1 MEQVDARGQACP
13 LPVVRAKKALAAMGA
28 GQLEVLVDNETA
40 VHNLEALGRALKVA
54 TATETRG
61 ENEFAVVFDQQAP
74 TAGSEPAASADPTAC
89 AAAAITSAPAGDK
102 VVVLSGEHMGQG
114 DDALGATLMKAFVF
128 ALTQQDELPATILAY
143 NGGVKLTVEGSPVLD
158 DLKKLAAEGVEI
170 LSCGTCLNH
179 YGLTEQLAVG
189 DVTNMYVIAQKQL
202 DARVVVRP

>member
-13 LPVVRAKKALAAMGA
+13 LPVVRTKKALAAMGA

-40 VHNLEALGRALKVA
+40 VHNLEALGRALKVT
-54 TATETRG
+54 TASETRG
-61 ENEFAVVFDQQAP
+61 ENEFAVVFDQQV
-74 TAGSEPAASADPTAC
+74 PAAGNEPTAC
-89 AAAAITSAPAGDK
+89 AAAAIAGAPAGDK

-158 DLKKLAAEGVEI
+158 DLKKLADEGVEI

-179 YGLTEQLAVG
+179 YSLTEQLAVG